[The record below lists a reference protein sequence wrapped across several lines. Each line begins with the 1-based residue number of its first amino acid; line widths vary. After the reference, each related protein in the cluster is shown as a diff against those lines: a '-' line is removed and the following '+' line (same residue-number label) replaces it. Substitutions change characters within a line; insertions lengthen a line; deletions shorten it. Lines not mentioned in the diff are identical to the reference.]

1 MRVHPLSFF
10 LGLGAAALVPL
21 FSRVLRPLAV
31 EAAAA
36 GMGLFEEGR
45 RVLAEQ
51 METLEDIAAEARAR
65 RADIVAAAQNGHVD
79 VETEE
84 SLEQGSTE
92 SVSAPRAPRRATAAG
107 RRRSS

>member
-21 FSRVLRPLAV
+21 FSRVVRPLAV

-45 RVLAEQ
+45 RILAEQ
-51 METLEDIAAEARAR
+51 METLEDVAAEARAR
-65 RADIVAAAQNGHVD
+65 RAEIVAAAQNGHVD
-79 VETEE
+79 LTAEE
-84 SLEQGSTE
+84 SAEDSPDE
-92 SVSAPRAPRRATAAG
+92 SATAPRPRRRATAG
-107 RRRSS
+107 DRRRVP